1 VTGKGQ
7 ANVTDHGRMV
17 RRPLDLLRFAIA
29 LGLTAAIVLLAYFA
43 TSTAAGLESDVTS
56 GTSRL
61 PAVLVL
67 LINVTSGI
75 GTLALPAAAG
85 VLLIVRRRFRQL
97 VDALIAALAAA
108 VSLTLLSSL
117 VATSDLPRL
126 QTALA
131 GTVNMSSALNG
142 DTPATAPIVGAL
154 VAFITVARLMTVPVW
169 NVVSGVV
176 LGSVVVVTLL
186 TSNLS
191 VAAVGMSI
199 TLGWAL
205 GLIARYAFGTPSTR
219 PSVVDVLA
227 VLARGGLAVTELT
240 ADQQTTRGRRYLATT
255 DGGVPLRITVLDRD
269 REGAGLVSAIWRA
282 LRLRDEPG
290 SGAFNM
296 RRGVDHASLMSL
308 AGQAAG
314 APVPELL
321 LAAQV
326 GPDST
331 VLAFRQ
337 VDGVTFDKVGNLSDE
352 DLRATWQAVA
362 RLHAHQVSHRSLTAS
377 HLIRQSRGQVW
388 LLRGESGAVA
398 ASDVAQRIDLAEL
411 LCTLAL
417 LVGPDRAIRTGQ
429 AVLGENGLAR
439 ALPALQPVA
448 LSWSTRR
455 AMRRN
460 RDLMVQ
466 LRDGLVQSQPGGR
479 VEQIQLE
486 RIRPRTL
493 VMIVVG
499 TIAGYVLLSQLAD
512 VDLPA
517 LIAQAQWW
525 WLVIALALSLI
536 TYIGAAWSLSGF
548 VPERLKLHRTVMA
561 QVAGD
566 FATLVSPPTLGAVA
580 INIRFLQRAG
590 LPAALAAASV
600 GVSQVMAFVVHI
612 ALLLIFG
619 VAAGTQADFTF
630 APPREAVIAVIAV
643 ALVALGLL
651 AIPAI
656 RRLLTKRLGPTLK
669 EVGPRLTTVA
679 QRPWKLVEG
688 IGGAVLL
695 NLAYIGV
702 LAACIHAF
710 DGQINLALVAVVY
723 LTGATIGQAAPTP
736 GGLGAVEAALAAGLV
751 AAGLDSA
758 LAVSAVLL
766 YRLVTF
772 WLPTIPGYW
781 AFTTLTKRGAL

>member
-1 VTGKGQ
+1 
-7 ANVTDHGRMV
+7 M
-17 RRPLDLLRFAIA
+17 RRPLDLLRFAVA

-56 GTSRL
+56 GASRL
-61 PAVLVL
+61 PSVLVL

-75 GTLALPAAAG
+75 GTLALPVAAG

-117 VATSDLPRL
+117 VASSDLPRL

-131 GTVNMSSALNG
+131 GTVNMSSALTG

-154 VAFITVARLMTVPVW
+154 VAFITVARLMTIPAW
-169 NVVSGVV
+169 NVVSGLVV
-176 LGSVVVVTLL
+176 TSVVVVTLL

-191 VAAVGMSI
+191 VAAVGLSI

-219 PSVVDVLA
+219 PTDTDVLA
-227 VLARGGLAVTELT
+227 ALTRGGLAVASLT
-240 ADQQTTRGRRYLATT
+240 ADRETTRGRRYQATT
-255 DGGVPLRITVLDRD
+255 DDGVALRITVLDRD

-296 RRGVDHASLMSL
+296 RRSVDHASLMSL
-308 AGQAAG
+308 AGRAAG

-321 LAAQV
+321 VAAQA

-337 VDGVTFDKVGNLSDE
+337 VAGVTFDRVDNLSDD
-352 DLRATWQAVA
+352 DLRAAWQAVA
-362 RLHAHQVSHRSLTAS
+362 RLHAHQISHRSLTAV
-377 HLIRQSRGQVW
+377 HLMRQSRGQVW
-388 LLRGESGAVA
+388 LLGGESGAVA

-411 LCTLAL
+411 LCTLAS
-417 LVGPDRAIRTGQ
+417 LVGADRAIRTGQ
-429 AVLGENGLAR
+429 AVLGVDGLAR

-466 LRDGLVQSQPGGR
+466 LRDGLVQSLPGGR

-486 RIRPRTL
+486 RVRPRTV

-512 VDLPA
+512 VDLQA

-590 LPAALAAASV
+590 LPAPLAAASV

-702 LAACIHAF
+702 LAACINAF
-710 DGQINLALVAVVY
+710 DGRINLALVAVVY

-781 AFTTLTKRGAL
+781 AFTALTKRGAL